1 MKNDNQSK
9 LFQIQNRVSHK
20 IITHNL
26 KKVDFIKLSRLKI
39 GHCLLTHKHII
50 ERTAPPQCECSQQL
64 ATFHIFKEC
73 SLRVLREKRNK
84 HKITGIQILSNENEF
99 EKISYQH
106 KYSQFDF
113 KLEYNN
119 KYRVGHLKF

>member
-50 ERTAPPQCECSQQL
+50 YEILIDFSQPNQCY
-64 ATFHIFKEC
+64 
-73 SLRVLREKRNK
+73 K
-84 HKITGIQILSNENEF
+84 HKC
-99 EKISYQH
+99 
-106 KYSQFDF
+106 
-113 KLEYNN
+113 
-119 KYRVGHLKF
+119 